1 MKYILNPATQELDK
15 ISDIE
20 AAIDK
25 KEADKLAR
33 ESGWKSDAELTNY
46 IAKQPSAAES
56 KGAWKKFVE
65 RRKKEDTADEEISN
79 FGKNFQPHKKKINS
93 KYDPDEWLLH
103 NAALYESG
111 EFSKKDLIE
120 DVQLESNGEMRG
132 MLTKK
137 IYNAKDAINMNEK
150 YDRNFTNP
158 KLGKEKSTYLTANE
172 KVLANFN
179 PTEALKYTDG
189 GKDKENVQYMRYVK
203 AKARRIENASKN
215 QKVDDPKL
223 FESIIDNLGK
233 KKPEKIKTA
242 LLTDEQKKDPKIIEV
257 PFGPSFKEIMEEYE
271 KEKENNKDK
280 EAYKIKLPRDPIEHN
295 FTAMVLQRD
304 LEKENETSGGIGNF
318 FPRVNLADGGNGSTS
333 SYDKKHTYQK
343 QIEDLYGIQLTG
355 QETIAELLEMVKE
368 LNAKN

>member
-1 MKYILNPATQELDK
+1 MKIAEYNQMMAYLTRPSKSTSPTQVEKNLSQKQLEKYATQPDSTGAYDAFKKQRAKEDK
-15 ISDIE
+15 ID
-20 AAIDK
+20 
-25 KEADKLAR
+25 
-33 ESGWKSDAELTNY
+33 
-46 IAKQPSAAES
+46 Q
-56 KGAWKKFVE
+56 
-65 RRKKEDTADEEISN
+65 EIIN
-79 FGKNFQPHKKKINS
+79 FGEDFQPHKKKINS

-257 PFGPSFKEIMEEYE
+257 PFGPSFEEIIKQYEEE
-271 KEKENNKDK
+271 KKKENAE